1 MTQSSST
8 TSDPSALP
16 LNQLAASLGSGPDG
30 LSSEEA
36 ARRLASNGPNAIQET
51 KKHPLLMFL
60 SYFWAPIPW
69 LIEVALVLSLI
80 LQHWPDAIIIAVLL
94 LMNGFVGFYEE
105 HQASDTIAAL
115 KKSLATTAHVR
126 RDRDWV
132 DVPVAGLVTGDLIH
146 VALGDI
152 VPADARILDDGK
164 VSVDQSAL
172 TGESLPVSRSTGD
185 QVYSG
190 SVLARGQANA
200 MVYATGDNSFFG
212 KTTAL
217 VQSAGTVSHFQKAV
231 LRIGTILIYAAL
243 ILIAVTTASSLLHG
257 DSWVDAVDFGLVVVI
272 ASVPVAMPAVL
283 SVTMAVG
290 ARKLAT
296 QKAVVSHLP
305 AVEELGGIDVLCSD
319 KTGTLT
325 QNRVQVGD
333 PWAAPGV
340 TEQELIR
347 AAVLA
352 SSPDSKDAIDLAVR
366 AWLTDQHLI
375 QGYTLTAFTAFDP
388 TTKRTQADTTR
399 PDGGSHFYTKGAPQ
413 VIRTLC
419 THENP
424 DTVSDYQDTIAGFAK
439 RGDRALGVAES
450 QDGNNWRLLGVLPL
464 ADPPRGD
471 SASTIAD
478 AIQLGVQVK
487 MVTGDALAI
496 GKQIASQVGIGS
508 NLIDANELET
518 ANTATTTTPA
528 PKGRHIPPAAGNPS
542 AVADLVEHADGF
554 AQVFPEHKY
563 LIVKALQSRGHI
575 VGMTGDGVNDA
586 PALKQA
592 DAGIAVSGATDAA
605 RASADF
611 VLLAPGLSVIVRAI
625 RLAREMFA
633 RMTSYTTYRIAE
645 TIRVL
650 LLVTISVVA
659 LNFRPVTAIMIVI
672 LALLNDGAL
681 LFIAYDHAHGSRKPV
696 KWDMRQVLT
705 IATSLG
711 VMGVIETFGLLI
723 LAIVFLGLN
732 TPHGLLIIQTMIF
745 LKLSVSGHL
754 TVFVARTRRRF
765 WSRPAPAKLL
775 LGAVIGAQ
783 VIATIIVVTRFLM
796 TPIPWALVGVVWGWS
811 LIWFLIEDQIKI
823 GAFAFLDHYPKHVPV
838 PALTVTNTEKTS

>member
-1 MTQSSST
+1 MPV
-8 TSDPSALP
+8 D
-16 LNQLAASLGSGPDG
+16 QLAISLSSGPDG

-36 ARRLASNGPNAIQET
+36 ARRLAANGPNSIQGT
-51 KKHPLLMFL
+51 KEHPLLKFL

-69 LIEVALVLSLI
+69 LIEVALVISLV

-94 LMNGFVGFYEE
+94 LLNGFVGFYEE
-105 HQASDTIAAL
+105 HQAADTIAAL
-115 KKSLATTAHVR
+115 KKSLAVTAHVR
-126 RDRDWV
+126 RGGDWV
-132 DVPVAGLVTGDLIH
+132 DVPVSGLVAGDLVH
-146 VALGDI
+146 VALGDV

-185 QVYSG
+185 QLYSG
-190 SVLARGQANA
+190 SVLIRGQANA
-200 MVYATGDNSFFG
+200 LVYATGTNSFFG
-212 KTTAL
+212 KTSAL

-231 LRIGTILIYAAL
+231 LGIGKILIYAAL
-243 ILIAVTTASSLLHG
+243 ILVAVTTVSSLLHS
-257 DSWVDAVDFGLVVVI
+257 DSWVDAAEFGLVVVI

-290 ARKLAT
+290 ARQLAA

-325 QNRVQVGD
+325 QNRIEVGD
-333 PWAAPGV
+333 PWVAPDV
-340 TEQELIR
+340 TGQELIR

-352 SSPDSKDAIDLAVR
+352 SSADSNDAIDLAVR
-366 AWLTDQHLI
+366 GWLTRPELI
-375 QGYTLTAFTAFDP
+375 QGYSCTAFTAFDP
-388 TTKRTQADTTR
+388 TTKRTQADAAG
-399 PDGGSHFYTKGAPQ
+399 PDGSIVLCTKGAPQ
-413 VIRTLC
+413 IILALC
-419 THENP
+419 TRESP
-424 DTVSDYQDTIAGFAK
+424 DTVMAYRDAIARFAV
-439 RGDRALGVAES
+439 RGDRALGVADS
-450 QDGNNWRLLGVLPL
+450 HDGNTWRLLGVLPL
-464 ADPPRGD
+464 ADPPRED
-471 SASTIAD
+471 SATTIAD
-478 AIQLGVQVK
+478 AIQLGLKVK

-496 GKQIASQVGIGS
+496 GKQIASQVGIGT
-508 NLIDANELET
+508 NLIDANELVT
-518 ANTATTTTPA
+518 ANTATTTSPA
-528 PKGRHIPPAAGNPS
+528 VRRTPPAAGNPS
-542 AVADLVEHADGF
+542 AVADLVEYADGF

-563 LIVKALQSRGHI
+563 LIVKTLQSRGHI

-592 DAGIAVSGATDAA
+592 DAGIAVAGATDAA
-605 RASADF
+605 RAAADV
-611 VLLAPGLSVIVRAI
+611 VLLAPGLSVIVQAI

-633 RMTSYTTYRIAE
+633 RMTSYTIYRIAE

-650 LLVTISVVA
+650 LLVTISVVV

-681 LFIAYDHAHGSRKPV
+681 LSIAYDHAHGSRKPV

-723 LAIVFLGLN
+723 IAVVFLGLK
-732 TPHGLLIIQTMIF
+732 TPHGMLMIQTMIF

-765 WSRPAPAKLL
+765 WSRPVPATLL
-775 LGAVIGAQ
+775 LGTIIGAQ
-783 VIATIIVVTRFLM
+783 IVATIIAVTGFEM
-796 TPIPWALVGVVWGWS
+796 APIPWTLVGLVWGWS
-811 LIWFLIEDQIKI
+811 LIWFLVEDQVKM
-823 GAFAFLDHYPKHVPV
+823 GAYAYLDHHPKHGPV
-838 PALTVTNTEKTS
+838 PSPTAA